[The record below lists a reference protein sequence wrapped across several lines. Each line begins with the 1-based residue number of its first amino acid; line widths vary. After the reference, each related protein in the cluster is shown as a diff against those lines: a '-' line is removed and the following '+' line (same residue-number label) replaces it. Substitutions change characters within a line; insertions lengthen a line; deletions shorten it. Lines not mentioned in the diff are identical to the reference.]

1 MKYKLT
7 EGTFTLENGK
17 VLHRIQALKDFAD
30 VKAGDLGGWI
40 ESEFNLSQ
48 KGNCWVYGEAQVFE
62 CARVLSDARVEYYSK
77 VFGNATIIGNAIIRD
92 YAEVYGHTVVADY
105 ARVVGSSRIFDS
117 AHILGNALIAGAAR
131 VYGWVIVKGNAY
143 INEYARI
150 HEYATV
156 EGDSCISENVE
167 VKGSITVNGSAELY
181 RDAIVSFMGDYMVFQ
196 NTWSSGRFFTWTK
209 SNNMWK
215 VGCFYGTG
223 KELIE
228 KAYKDSQK
236 SGDCYKA
243 CVELVEKLNL
253 A

>member
-7 EGTFTLENGK
+7 KETLTLENGK
-17 VLHRIQALKDFAD
+17 VLHRIQALKDFSD

-40 ESEFNLSQ
+40 ESEHNLSQ
-48 KGNCWVYGEAQVFE
+48 EGNCWVYDDAQVFGF
-62 CARVLSDARVEYYSK
+62 ARVVHNARVKYYSK
-77 VFGNATIIGNAIIRD
+77 VFRNATITGNAIIRD
-92 YAEVYGHTVVADY
+92 YAEVYGSAVVGDY
-105 ARVVGSSRIFDS
+105 SKVVGSSRIFGN
-117 AHILGNALIAGAAR
+117 AYILGNVYIAGVAS
-131 VYGWVIVKGNAY
+131 VYGWAIVKGNAY
-143 INEYARI
+143 ITGYARI

-156 EGDSCISENVE
+156 EGDSHIFENVE
-167 VKGSITVNGSAELY
+167 VKGDITVKGSAELY
-181 RDAIVSFMGDYMVFQ
+181 GDAVISSLGDYMVFQ
-196 NTWSSGRFFTWTK
+196 NTWSSGTFFTWTK

-228 KAYKDSQK
+228 KAYKDSQR

>member
-7 EGTFTLENGK
+7 EETLTLENGK

-48 KGNCWVYGEAQVFE
+48 EGNCWVYDEAQVFE
-62 CARVLSDARVEYYSK
+62 FARVVHNARVGYYSK
-77 VFGNATIIGNAIIRD
+77 AFRRASITGNAIIRD
-92 YAEVYGHTVVADY
+92 YAEVYGCAVVGEY
-105 ARVVGSSRIFDS
+105 ARVVGSAHIFDN
-117 AHILGNALIAGAAR
+117 ACILGNAFIAGSAR
-131 VYGWVIVKGNAY
+131 VYSWAIVKGNAY
-143 INEYARI
+143 IKGYSRI
-150 HEYATV
+150 HEYAIV
-156 EGDSCISENVE
+156 KEESCIHGNVE
-167 VKGSITVNGSAELY
+167 VKGGITIKGSADLY
-181 RDAIVSFMGDYMVFQ
+181 GDAIASSMGDYMVFH

-223 KELIE
+223 KELIK
-228 KAYKDSQK
+228 KAYKDSQR